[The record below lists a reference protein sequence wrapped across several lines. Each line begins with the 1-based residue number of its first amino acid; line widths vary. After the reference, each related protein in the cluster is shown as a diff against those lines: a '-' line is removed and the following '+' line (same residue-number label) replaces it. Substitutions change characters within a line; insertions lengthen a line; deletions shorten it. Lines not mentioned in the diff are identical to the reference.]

1 MPEKPKH
8 KPQRV
13 IENRR
18 ARHDF
23 HIDDTLEVGIV
34 LVGTEV
40 KAVRDGNAS
49 LAEGFVRVEGDPPTL
64 KLHNVSIGEY
74 GPAGPQQHKLA
85 RPRTLLAHRREIAR
99 LQRQVM
105 QKGMTIVPLR
115 LYFNDRGYA
124 KLLIGIARG
133 KATHDKRQAIKERE
147 SKRDLQRSMSRRM

>member
-1 MPEKPKH
+1 MPRKPKD

-18 ARHDF
+18 ARHDY

-40 KAVRDGNAS
+40 KAVRDGNVS
-49 LAEGFVRVEGDPPTL
+49 LTEGFVRVEGNPPAL

-85 RPRTLLAHRREIAR
+85 RPRTLLAHKREIAR

-115 LYFNDRGYA
+115 LYFSDRGFA
-124 KLLIGIARG
+124 KLLIGLARG
-133 KATHDKRQAIKERE
+133 KASHDKRQSIKERE
-147 SKRDLQRSMSRRM
+147 SKRELQRTMSKRV